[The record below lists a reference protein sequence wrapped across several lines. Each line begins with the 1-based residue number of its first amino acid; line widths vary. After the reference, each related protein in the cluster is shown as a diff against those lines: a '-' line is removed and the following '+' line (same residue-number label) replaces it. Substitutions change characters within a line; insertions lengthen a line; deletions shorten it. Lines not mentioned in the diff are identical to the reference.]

1 MFNPEFLL
9 GLLALGLTFAGA
21 LALSA
26 LTGIDPTWTLV
37 SLTVLVFALFVV
49 WERRLSRR
57 GATPDVDPIHVDWQD
72 KLSDTDFAI
81 EGEHTL
87 QALKSRGLTP
97 QTALGQSFVF
107 ATEHEGSD
115 GDIWFE
121 GQFVRD
127 GDRIVIRATEPV

>member
-9 GLLALGLTFAGA
+9 GLLVLGLTFAGA

-26 LTGIDPTWTLV
+26 MTGIGPTWTLISV
-37 SLTVLVFALFVV
+37 AVLVFAIFAL
-49 WERRLSRR
+49 WERRLSRW
-57 GATPDVDPIHVDWQD
+57 GAKPEVEPIHVDWKD
-72 KLSDTDFAI
+72 KLSETDFPADSEQVI
-81 EGEHTL
+81 EEL
-87 QALKSRGLTP
+87 QSRGLTP

-107 ATEHEGSD
+107 ATEHEDSD

-121 GQFVRD
+121 GHFVRD